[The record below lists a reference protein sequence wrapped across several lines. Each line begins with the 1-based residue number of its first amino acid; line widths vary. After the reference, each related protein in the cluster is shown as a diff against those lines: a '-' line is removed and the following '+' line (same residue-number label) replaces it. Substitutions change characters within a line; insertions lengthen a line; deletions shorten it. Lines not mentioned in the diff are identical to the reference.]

1 MSFLEFLPV
10 MATCFMV
17 LGVIAFLIYGEI
29 LDGK

>member
-1 MSFLEFLPV
+1 MSFPEIAVV

-29 LDGK
+29 LDGR